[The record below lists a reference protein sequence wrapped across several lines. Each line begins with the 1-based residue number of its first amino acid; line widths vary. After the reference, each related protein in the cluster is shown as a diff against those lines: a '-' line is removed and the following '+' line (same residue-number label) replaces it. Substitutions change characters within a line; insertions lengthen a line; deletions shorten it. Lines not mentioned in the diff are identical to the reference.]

1 MIRNTYLSLLLIAI
15 LSFTSCDEVVGQINS
30 DLTKMNLPQGTTE
43 LVEKTMI
50 YKYKTD
56 EIKPRSTSTY
66 TFNEDGNYLS
76 HIQTYPD
83 GRKNS
88 QEYSYDDQGR
98 LNSIKAYA
106 SRTNNTSLTKY
117 TYEGENPQTILITVE
132 NGPNY
137 IPKIIHTY
145 EGDRLVKKEVFNN
158 EGVLRELETYKKN
171 EIIAQSY
178 TNSGE
183 PSYKK
188 IIKLEDGNEVKKINY
203 GEDGTVSS
211 GIEKE
216 FDNYGNMTQSWTLDK
231 DMNRDRKSFGY
242 YYTYKD
248 NSWVLRVSKEIRDY
262 GSGNVAN
269 IKVRE
274 IKGDK
279 NVSISDA
286 EIKKALK
293 AIKL

>member
-15 LSFTSCDEVVGQINS
+15 LSFTSCDEVVSQTNS

-98 LNSIKAYA
+98 LSAIKAYA

-117 TYEGENPQTILITVE
+117 SYEGENPQTILITVE

-158 EGVLRELETYKKN
+158 EGVLRELETYKNN

-203 GEDGTVSS
+203 NLEGAVSS

-216 FDNYGNMTQSWTLDK
+216 FDDYGNMTQSWTLDK

-248 NSWVLRVSKEIRDY
+248 NTWVLRVSKEIRDY